1 MSDRSRDRAAKAIK
15 SELGNFEPL
24 GNFSAKKLKK
34 KSKKNTRK
42 NTNYIHN
49 YPIYLKP
56 KKEKK
61 KKKITKA
68 L

>member
-1 MSDRSRDRAAKAIK
+1 M
-15 SELGNFEPL
+15 
-24 GNFSAKKLKK
+24 KK
-34 KSKKNTRK
+34 KKNTRK

-56 KKEKK
+56 KKKE